1 MEYAYIVLSFSM
13 VITVQIAFEKIY
25 QAVGN
30 MLVPMVCM
38 AAGCITNIISGSG
51 FYFRAWAHPASGGK
65 GGGYCYGYRPG
76 GNPDFVSDLVF
87 LQGYGTVPGTA
98 EYEAYG

>member
-38 AAGCITNIISGSG
+38 AAGCITNIILDPVFIFGLG
-51 FYFRAWAHPASGGK
+51 PIPRLEVK
-65 GGGYCYGYRPG
+65 GRPLLRL
-76 GNPDFVSDLVF
+76 S
-87 LQGYGTVPGTA
+87 A
-98 EYEAYG
+98 RW